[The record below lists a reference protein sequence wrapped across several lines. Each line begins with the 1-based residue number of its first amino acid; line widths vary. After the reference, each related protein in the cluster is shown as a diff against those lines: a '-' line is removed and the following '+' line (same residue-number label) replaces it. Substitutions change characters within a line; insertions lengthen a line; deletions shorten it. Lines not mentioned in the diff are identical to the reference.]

1 MIENFIEADIYLEK
15 SNKFEYKL
23 LNCIILIILLV
34 ILFISYKTYN
44 NLLITMFIL
53 FVYILLLMGISIVL
67 YDNLELS
74 NIVTNALFTILPI
87 IMILI
92 SYHLIN

>member
-1 MIENFIEADIYLEK
+1 MKIK
-15 SNKFEYKL
+15 
-23 LNCIILIILLV
+23 NCILLIILLV
-34 ILFISYKTYN
+34 ILFISYKMYN

-53 FVYILLLMGISIVL
+53 FVYIFLLMGISIGL